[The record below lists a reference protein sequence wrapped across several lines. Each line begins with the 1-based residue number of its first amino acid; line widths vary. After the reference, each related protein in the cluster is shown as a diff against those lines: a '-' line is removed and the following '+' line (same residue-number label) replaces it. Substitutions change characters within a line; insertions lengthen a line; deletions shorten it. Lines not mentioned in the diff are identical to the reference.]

1 MTAYRMTNLSCLFM
15 AASSYFANRQW
26 PLTVTKHV
34 NLLAAYKNLKSVY
47 DMNRCELVKPMKRA
61 SGPDGVTVHASSL
74 MWRLEKAVV

>member
-1 MTAYRMTNLSCLFM
+1 MTNLSCLFLT
-15 AASSYFANRQW
+15 ASSYFANHQW

-47 DMNRCELVKPMKRA
+47 DMNSYERVKPMKTA
-61 SGPDGVTVHASSL
+61 SDPDGVTVHASSL